1 MIENDREKK
10 GAIEAILFAMGESV
24 PISLLCEAIQANKK
38 ETQGLLQEMM
48 LEYKLEKRGIRIV
61 ELEDRY
67 QMCSAP
73 DYYQE
78 LIQIASKPK
87 KHNLS
92 DAMMEVLAIVVYQ
105 QPVTKSTIEKIRGV
119 RSDHAVNKLVEYGLI
134 EEKGRLEAPGRPIL
148 FGSTEDFLRRFG
160 FSSLKQIPELDSEK
174 AEKIGT
180 LEQSEKAE
188 DLNANCLQIPQAEIW
203 EEQYE

>member
-1 MIENDREKK
+1 MTEDYREKK

-24 PISLLCEAIQANKK
+24 PIEVLSETVHSTKK
-38 ETQGLLQEMM
+38 ETKLLLEEMM

-73 DYYQE
+73 DYYEE
-78 LIQIASKPK
+78 LIQIASKPR

-92 DAMMEVLAIVVYQ
+92 DAMLEVLAIVVYQ
-105 QPVTKSTIEKIRGV
+105 QPVTKSIIEKIRGV
-119 RSDHAVNKLVEYGLI
+119 RSDHAVNKLVEYELI

-148 FGSTEDFLRRFG
+148 FGTTEKFLRSFG
-160 FSSLKQIPELDSEK
+160 FSSLEEIPTLASEE
-174 AEKIGT
+174 AEEIIQDN
-180 LEQSEKAE
+180 LEESQM
-188 DLNANCLQIPQAEIW
+188 W
-203 EEQYE
+203 EEQNE